1 MRAERRKK
9 GRNHQGFTPGRLQNG
24 CFVHSRDLYY
34 VYLLFAEMTINRGG
48 WQAADFG
55 WLLNFGLFELV
66 LSCWVY
72 MMLVGHSRCDTS
84 IDERC
89 KGQ

>member
-1 MRAERRKK
+1 MRTERRKK
-9 GRNHQGFTPGRLQNG
+9 GRNHQDFTPGRLQSG
-24 CFVHSRDLYY
+24 CFIHSRDLYY
-34 VYLLFAEMTINRGG
+34 GYLLFAEMTVNRGG
-48 WQAADFG
+48 W
-55 WLLNFGLFELV
+55 LKFGLFELV

-72 MMLVGHSRCDTS
+72 LMLVGHSRCGAG